1 VKLRSRLIFLP
12 NGTAMRA
19 RASAEANFF
28 ASLVSPSEVIAACE
42 QSAALNALAR
52 QKHSAD
58 RPGRKR
64 SSELA
69 TWDAAVD
76 EGQTEAE
83 SRKPNLVGSTAAA
96 ARDERRVEVVLA

>member
-1 VKLRSRLIFLP
+1 MSAL
-12 NGTAMRA
+12 
-19 RASAEANFF
+19 ASAEANFF

-42 QSAALNALAR
+42 QSTALNALAR

-69 TWDAAVD
+69 SWDAAVD
-76 EGQTEAE
+76 EGKPEAE
-83 SRKPNLVGSTAAA
+83 WRKRNLLGVTAVPSG
-96 ARDERRVEVVLA
+96 DGRRVEVALV

>member
-1 VKLRSRLIFLP
+1 MP
-12 NGTAMRA
+12 
-19 RASAEANFF
+19 SAEANFF

-42 QSAALNALAR
+42 QSTALNALTR

-64 SSELA
+64 SNELA

-76 EGQTEAE
+76 EGQSEAE
-83 SRKPNLVGSTAAA
+83 WRKRNLAGLMA
-96 ARDERRVEVVLA
+96 ARTGNERPVEGALA

>member
-1 VKLRSRLIFLP
+1 MP
-12 NGTAMRA
+12 A

-28 ASLVSPSEVIAACE
+28 ASLMNPSEVIAACE
-42 QSAALNALAR
+42 QSTALSALTR

-76 EGQTEAE
+76 EGKSEAE
-83 SRKPNLVGSTAAA
+83 WRKRKLVGVTTALTG
-96 ARDERRVEVVLA
+96 DERRVEVALA

>member
-1 VKLRSRLIFLP
+1 MP
-12 NGTAMRA
+12 A

-28 ASLVSPSEVIAACE
+28 ASLVSPGEVIAACE
-42 QSAALNALAR
+42 QSTALNALAR

-64 SSELA
+64 SRELA

-76 EGQTEAE
+76 EGQSDSEWRKRNLIGATEA
-83 SRKPNLVGSTAAA
+83 RTG
-96 ARDERRVEVVLA
+96 DEPQVEVALA

>member
-1 VKLRSRLIFLP
+1 MP
-12 NGTAMRA
+12 A

-28 ASLVSPSEVIAACE
+28 ASLVTPSEVIAACE
-42 QSAALNALAR
+42 QSTALNALTR

-64 SSELA
+64 ISELE

-76 EGQTEAE
+76 EGTSEAE
-83 SRKPNLVGSTAAA
+83 WRKRNLAGVIAALT
-96 ARDERRVEVVLA
+96 E

>member
-1 VKLRSRLIFLP
+1 MS
-12 NGTAMRA
+12 A

-28 ASLVSPSEVIAACE
+28 ASLVTPSEVIAACE
-42 QSAALNALAR
+42 QSTALNALTR

-69 TWDAAVD
+69 NWDAAVD
-76 EGQTEAE
+76 EGKSEAEWRKRNLTELTEALNGD
-83 SRKPNLVGSTAAA
+83 K
-96 ARDERRVEVVLA
+96 RRVEVVWE

>member
-1 VKLRSRLIFLP
+1 MP
-12 NGTAMRA
+12 A

-28 ASLVSPSEVIAACE
+28 ASLVSPGEVIAACE
-42 QSAALNALAR
+42 QSTALNALAR

-76 EGQTEAE
+76 EGKSEAE
-83 SRKPNLVGSTAAA
+83 WRKHNLVGATAALTGS
-96 ARDERRVEVVLA
+96 ERQVEVASA

>member
-1 VKLRSRLIFLP
+1 MS
-12 NGTAMRA
+12 A
-19 RASAEANFF
+19 RAPAEANFF
-28 ASLVSPSEVIAACE
+28 ASLVTPSEVIAACE
-42 QSAALNALAR
+42 QSTSLNALTR

-76 EGQTEAE
+76 EGKSEAE
-83 SRKPNLVGSTAAA
+83 WRKHNLVGATAALTGS
-96 ARDERRVEVVLA
+96 ERQVEVASA

>member
-1 VKLRSRLIFLP
+1 MS
-12 NGTAMRA
+12 A

-42 QSAALNALAR
+42 QSTALNALTR

-76 EGQTEAE
+76 EGQSEAE
-83 SRKPNLVGSTAAA
+83 WRKRNLLGVTAARPADEQRIEA
-96 ARDERRVEVVLA
+96 ALA